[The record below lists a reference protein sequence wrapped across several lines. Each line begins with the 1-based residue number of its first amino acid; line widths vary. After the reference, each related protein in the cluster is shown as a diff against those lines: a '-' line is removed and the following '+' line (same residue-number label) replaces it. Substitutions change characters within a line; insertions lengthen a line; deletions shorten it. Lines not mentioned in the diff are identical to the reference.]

1 MQTTSAL
8 NPRTVAKWSIA
19 PFKVY
24 LRFQRRRP
32 LGGIM
37 AVVTLLIILMA
48 VFADVIAPHDPLD
61 TSPLMAREPPDSRYW
76 MGYDEVGRD
85 IFSRIIFGSRIS
97 LIVGISSVLFG
108 TTLGSIWGLAS
119 GFLGGKVDLV
129 TQRAVEIWMS
139 FPSLVLAM
147 SLLVVMGAG
156 LNTVI
161 IAVAFTRVPYGVRV
175 IRSVSIIVKEFMYID
190 AARSIGA
197 SQLRIMARHILPNCL
212 APFIILVT
220 AHVGTAIII
229 EASLGFLGIGIPPP
243 AASWGSMLGTAT
255 NQSISPDWWRVV
267 YPGMAIVIT
276 VLSFNIFGD
285 AIRDV
290 LDPRLRGAD

>member
-1 MQTTSAL
+1 M
-8 NPRTVAKWSIA
+8 
-19 PFKVY
+19 
-24 LRFQRRRP
+24 
-32 LGGIM
+32 G
-37 AVVTLLIILMA
+37 VVTLLIVLMA
-48 VFADVIAPHDPLD
+48 VFADVIAPYDPLD

-85 IFSRIIFGSRIS
+85 IFSRIIFGARIS

-108 TTLGSIWGLAS
+108 TTTGAIWGLAS
-119 GFLGGKVDLV
+119 GFLGGKFDLV

-175 IRSVSIIVKEFMYID
+175 IRSVSMIVKEFMYID
-190 AARSIGA
+190 AAHAIGA
-197 SQLRIMARHILPNCL
+197 SQLRIMARHILPNCV

-290 LDPRLRGAD
+290 LDPRLRGAE

>member
-1 MQTTSAL
+1 MG
-8 NPRTVAKWSIA
+8 TVLFFIVLVS
-19 PFKVY
+19 
-24 LRFQRRRP
+24 
-32 LGGIM
+32 
-37 AVVTLLIILMA
+37 
-48 VFADVIAPHDPLD
+48 VFADVVAPYDPLD
-61 TSPLMAREPPDSRYW
+61 TSPLLAREPPDSKYW

-97 LIVGISSVLFG
+97 LIVGVSSVLFG
-108 TTLGSIWGLAS
+108 TTLGSLWGLAS
-119 GFLGGKVDLV
+119 GYLGGKPDMI

-139 FPSLVLAM
+139 FPSIVLAM
-147 SLLVVMGAG
+147 SLLVVLGAG

-175 IRSVSIIVKEFMYID
+175 IRSVSMIAKQFMYIEG
-190 AARSIGA
+190 ARAIG
-197 SQLRIMARHILPNCL
+197 SSELRIMLRHILPNCI

-243 AASWGSMLGTAT
+243 AASWGNMLGTAV

-267 YPGMAIVIT
+267 YPGVAIVLT
-276 VLSFNIFGD
+276 VLSFNLFGD

-290 LDPRLRGAD
+290 LDPRLRGAE